1 MNNKI
6 KMNYN
11 MKTKISAFIVL
22 FLMAI
27 GVNAQIDRSKQPEP
41 GPAPKITLEKPGE
54 FKLDNGI
61 EVLVVENHKL
71 PRVSITLRIDN
82 KPISEGDK
90 AGISSILGAMLG
102 NGTTNIPKDEFND
115 EIDFLGANL
124 GFGSQSAFASSLS
137 KYSDRIIEL
146 MADAAINP
154 LLTKEEFEKEKEKLI
169 ENLKSQ
175 EKSVDAVAGRVGSAL
190 SYGVNHPY
198 GEFVTE
204 ETVNNIEFAD
214 VLAFYEKYF
223 NPNNAYLVVIGDVE
237 MGNIKRKIKEHF
249 GKWKK
254 SAVIEAT
261 LPEPMPNAQYTQ
273 INFVDMP
280 NAVQSNIS
288 LTNNVDFK
296 MTDDDYHA
304 VLIANK
310 ILGGGFGSYLNMN
323 LREEHGYTY
332 GARTSISPSRWG
344 ASRFTAG
351 AAVRNMVTDS
361 AVVETLKEINR
372 IKTEPVDTKDLENAK
387 AKYVGDFILD
397 LESPRTIANYALNIK
412 LNNLPED
419 FYSTYLKKINAVT
432 KEDVMRAANKHFRPE
447 NARFIVV
454 GKGSEV
460 LENLEKTGI
469 PIKYYDAYAKP
480 TEKPVFSKPLPE
492 GLTAETVIKN
502 YVEAVGGEEALRA
515 VNTTLTTSE
524 MTIPGAP
531 FKPKAV
537 IKQMSPNKFSMEVV
551 AEGMG
556 TLMKQNFDGENGY
569 MVQQGQKIPMDE
581 KDISSRKSTKGLF
594 DELFMESANLELES
608 KTTIDGTDVY
618 KIKVTKDDKSTFR
631 YYDVETGYLV
641 RTEETNEAQG
651 QSITT
656 VTDYSNYKE
665 VNGVMMPY
673 TMKVTA
679 GPQAFTFETQEVK
692 INEGVT
698 AEDFN

>member
-1 MNNKI
+1 
-6 KMNYN
+6 
-11 MKTKISAFIVL
+11 
-22 FLMAI
+22 
-27 GVNAQIDRSKQPEP
+27 
-41 GPAPKITLEKPGE
+41 LEKPGE

-82 KPISEGDK
+82 KPIAEGDK
-90 AGISSILGAMLG
+90 AGVSSILEAMLG

-190 SYGVNHPY
+190 SYGKNHPR

-204 ETVNNIEFAD
+204 ETVNNIEFGD

-223 NPNNAYLVVIGDVE
+223 NPNNAYLVIVGDVE
-237 MGNIKRKIKEHF
+237 IGDIKRKVKEHF
-249 GKWKK
+249 GKWEK
-254 SAVIEAT
+254 SAGVDIT
-261 LPEPMPNAQYTQ
+261 IPEPAANAQYTQ

-296 MTDDDYHA
+296 MNDDDYHA

-323 LREEHGYTY
+323 LREKHGYTY
-332 GARTSISPSRWG
+332 GARTSISTSRWN

-397 LESPRTIANYALNIK
+397 LESPRTIADYALNIK

-419 FYSTYLKKINAVT
+419 FYSTYLAKINAVT
-432 KEDVMRAANKHFRPE
+432 KEDVMRVANKHFKPE
-447 NARFIVV
+447 NARIVVV

-469 PIKYYDAYAKP
+469 PIKYYDAYANA

-502 YVEAVGGEEALRA
+502 YVKAVGGEDALRA

-531 FKPKAV
+531 
-537 IKQMSPNKFSMEVV
+537 
-551 AEGMG
+551 
-556 TLMKQNFDGENGY
+556 
-569 MVQQGQKIPMDE
+569 
-581 KDISSRKSTKGLF
+581 
-594 DELFMESANLELES
+594 
-608 KTTIDGTDVY
+608 
-618 KIKVTKDDKSTFR
+618 
-631 YYDVETGYLV
+631 
-641 RTEETNEAQG
+641 
-651 QSITT
+651 
-656 VTDYSNYKE
+656 
-665 VNGVMMPY
+665 
-673 TMKVTA
+673 
-679 GPQAFTFETQEVK
+679 
-692 INEGVT
+692 
-698 AEDFN
+698 

>member
-1 MNNKI
+1 
-6 KMNYN
+6 

-22 FLMAI
+22 FLMAV

-54 FKLDNGI
+54 FKLNNGI

-71 PRVSITLRIDN
+71 PRASYSLTIDN
-82 KPISEGDK
+82 KPIAEGKK
-90 AGISSILGAMLG
+90 AGVSSILGAMLG

-124 GFGSQSAFASSLS
+124 NFGAQGAFASGLS
-137 KYSDRIIEL
+137 KYSDRIIEM

-175 EKSVDAVAGRVGSAL
+175 EKSVDAVAGRVGGAL
-190 SYGVNHPY
+190 SYGKNHPR

-204 ETVNNIEFAD
+204 ETVNNIEFGD

-223 NPNNAYLVVIGDVE
+223 NPNNAYLVVVGDVDMSE
-237 MGNIKRKIKEHF
+237 VQRKIEEQF
-249 GKWKK
+249 GKWEK
-254 SAVIEAT
+254 SAGVDIT
-261 LPEPMPNAQYTQ
+261 IPEPAANAQYTQ
-273 INFVDMP
+273 VNFVDMP

-296 MTDDDYHA
+296 MKDDDYHA

-332 GARTSISPSRWG
+332 GARSNISTSRWN

-372 IKTEPVDTKDLENAK
+372 IKTEPVDSKDLANAK
-387 AKYVGDFILD
+387 SKYVGDFVLA
-397 LESPRTIANYALNIK
+397 LERPQTIARYALNIK
-412 LNNLPED
+412 LNDLPED
-419 FYSTYLKKINAVT
+419 FYSTYLAKINAVT
-432 KEDVMRAANKHFRPE
+432 KDDVMRVANKHFKPE
-447 NARFIVV
+447 NARIVVV

-469 PIKYYDAYAKP
+469 PIKYYDAYANA

-502 YVEAVGGEEALRA
+502 YVKAIGGEDNLRK
-515 VNTTLTTSE
+515 VNSTLTNAE
-524 MTIPGAP
+524 VTITGAP
-531 FKPKAV
+531 FKPKAI
-537 IKQMSPNKFSMEVV
+537 IKQMSPNKFSLEIV
-551 AEGMG
+551 ADGMG
-556 TLMKQNFDGENGY
+556 TLMKQNFDGEKGY
-569 MVQQGQKIPMDE
+569 MEQQGRKIPMDD
-581 KDISSRKSTKGLF
+581 KDVSSRKSTKGLF
-594 DELFMESANLELES
+594 GELYMEPSTIDLDS

-618 KIKVTKDDKSTFR
+618 KIKVTKDDKSSFR
-631 YYDVETGYLV
+631 YYDVETGYLL

-656 VTDYSNYKE
+656 VTDYSNYKD
-665 VNGVMMPY
+665 VNGVMMPH
-673 TMKVTA
+673 TMKVTT
-679 GPQAFTFETQEVK
+679 GPQAFVFDISEIK

>member
-1 MNNKI
+1 
-6 KMNYN
+6 

-22 FLMAI
+22 FLMAV

-71 PRVSITLRIDN
+71 PRVSYSLTIDN
-82 KPISEGDK
+82 KPIREGEK
-90 AGISSILGAMLG
+90 AGVSSILAAMLG
-102 NGTTNIPKDEFND
+102 NGTTNIPKDEFNE
-115 EIDFLGANL
+115 EIDFLGASL
-124 GFGSQSAFASSLS
+124 GFGAQGAFASSLS

-175 EKSVDAVAGRVGSAL
+175 EKSVDAVAGRVGGAL
-190 SYGVNHPY
+190 SYGANHPR

-204 ETVNNIEFAD
+204 ETVNNIEFGD

-223 NPNNAYLVVIGDVE
+223 NPNNAYLVVVGDVE
-237 MGNIKRKIKEHF
+237 IGNVERQIKNHF
-249 GKWKK
+249 GKWEK
-254 SAVIEAT
+254 SAGVDIT
-261 LPEPMPNAQYTQ
+261 IPEPKANAQYTQ

-296 MTDDDYHA
+296 MNDEDYHS

-332 GARTSISPSRWG
+332 GARSSIGTSRWN

-351 AAVRNMVTDS
+351 AAVRNAVTDS

-372 IKTEPVDTKDLENAK
+372 IKTEPVDSEDLANAK
-387 AKYVGDFILD
+387 AKYVGDFVLA
-397 LESPRTIANYALNIK
+397 LERPQTIANYALNIK
-412 LNNLPED
+412 LNDLPED
-419 FYSTYLKKINAVT
+419 FYTTYLEKINAVT
-432 KEDVMRAANKHFRPE
+432 KDDVMRVANKHFKTE
-447 NARFIVV
+447 NARIIVV

-469 PIKYYDAYAKP
+469 PIMYYDKYAKP
-480 TEKPVFSKPLPE
+480 TDKPVYSKPLPE
-492 GLTAETVIKN
+492 GLTAESVVKT
-502 YVEAVGGEEALRA
+502 YVDAVGGEENLRS
-515 VNTTLTTSE
+515 VNSTLTTADV
-524 MTIPGAP
+524 TIQGAP
-531 FKPKAV
+531 FKPTA
-537 IKQMSPNKFSMEVV
+537 ILKQMSPNKFSMEMIV
-551 AEGMG
+551 EGMG
-556 TLMKQNFDGENGY
+556 TVMKQNFDGETGY
-569 MVQQGQKIPMDE
+569 MEQQGRKIPMDE
-581 KDISSRKSTKGLF
+581 KDIASRKSTKGLF
-594 DELFMESANLELES
+594 PELFMESSTLTLDS

-618 KIKVTKDDKSTFR
+618 KIKVTKDGKESFR
-631 YYDVETGYLV
+631 YYDVETGYLL
-641 RTEETNEAQG
+641 RAEETNETAG
-651 QSITT
+651 QSVTT

-673 TMKVTA
+673 TWKIAT
-679 GPQAFTFETQEVK
+679 GPQVLNLEVTEIK
-692 INEGVT
+692 VNEGVT

>member
-1 MNNKI
+1 MINKI
-6 KMNYN
+6 KMKSI

-27 GVNAQIDRSKQPEP
+27 GVNAQIDRSKQPKP

-71 PRVSITLRIDN
+71 PRVSFSLRIDN
-82 KPISEGDK
+82 KPITEGKK
-90 AGISSILGAMLG
+90 AGVSSILAAMLG
-102 NGTTNIPKDEFND
+102 NGTTNISKDEFND
-115 EIDFLGANL
+115 EIDFLGASL

-137 KYSDRIIEL
+137 KYSNRIIEL

-169 ENLKSQ
+169 ENLKS
-175 EKSVDAVAGRVGSAL
+175 EKKSVDAVASRVGGAL
-190 SYGVNHPY
+190 SYGKNHPR

-204 ETVNNIEFAD
+204 ETVNNIEFGD

-223 NPNNAYLVVIGDVE
+223 NPNNAYLVVVGDVDISD
-237 MGNIKRKIKEHF
+237 IKTKIKAEF
-249 GKWKK
+249 GKWEK
-254 SAVIEAT
+254 SAGVEINI
-261 LPEPMPNAQYTQ
+261 PEPAPNAQYTQ
-273 INFVDMP
+273 VNFIDMP

-296 MTDDDYHA
+296 MSDDDYHA

-332 GARTSISPSRWG
+332 GARSSIGTGRWN

-351 AAVRNMVTDS
+351 AAVRNAVTDS

-372 IKTEPVDTKDLENAK
+372 IKTEPVDSKDLANAK
-387 AKYVGDFILD
+387 AKYVGDFVLA
-397 LESPRTIANYALNIK
+397 LERPQTIANYALNIK
-412 LNNLPED
+412 LNDLPED
-419 FYSTYLKKINAVT
+419 FYATYLEKINAVS
-432 KEDVMRAANKHFRPE
+432 KDDVMRVANKHFKTE
-447 NARFIVV
+447 NARIVVV

-469 PIKYYDAYAKP
+469 PILYYDAYANK
-480 TEKPVFSKPLPE
+480 TDKPVFSKPLPE
-492 GLTAETVIKN
+492 GVTAETVVKN
-502 YVEAVGGEEALRA
+502 YVKAIGGEEALRK
-515 VNTTLTTSE
+515 VNTTFVTAQ

-531 FKPKAV
+531 FKPNAM
-537 IKQMSPNKFSMEVV
+537 IKQMAPNKYKMEVV

-569 MVQQGQKIPMDE
+569 MEQQGRKIPMEE
-581 KDISSRKSTKGLF
+581 KELNSRKSNKGLF
-594 DELFMESANLELES
+594 EELYMEPSTIALE
-608 KTTIDGTDVY
+608 TIASVEGKDAY
-618 KIKVTKDDKSTFR
+618 KIKVTKDGESSYR
-631 YYDVETGYLV
+631 YYDVDSGLLV
-641 RTEETNEAQG
+641 RTENTAEAQG

-656 VTDYSNYKE
+656 VVDFSNYKD

-673 TMKVTA
+673 TMKITT
-679 GPQAFTFETQEVK
+679 GPQSFVFETTDVK

>member
-1 MNNKI
+1 
-6 KMNYN
+6 

-71 PRVSITLRIDN
+71 PRVSYSLRIDN
-82 KPISEGDK
+82 KPIAEGKK
-90 AGISSILGAMLG
+90 AGVSSILSAMLG

-124 GFGSQSAFASSLS
+124 GFGAQSAFASSLS

-154 LLTKEEFEKEKEKLI
+154 LLTKEEFDKEKEKLI

-175 EKSVDAVAGRVGSAL
+175 EKSVDAVAGRVGNAL
-190 SYGVNHPY
+190 SYGTNHPR
-198 GEFVTE
+198 GEFVTK
-204 ETVNNIEFAD
+204 ETVSNIEFGD

-223 NPNNAYLVVIGDVE
+223 NPNNAYLVVVGDVE
-237 MGNIKRKIKEHF
+237 MSDVKRQIKNHF
-249 GKWKK
+249 GKWEK
-254 SAVIEAT
+254 SAGVDIT
-261 LPEPMPNAQYTQ
+261 IPEPSANAQYTQ
-273 INFVDMP
+273 VNFIDMP

-296 MTDDDYHA
+296 MNDEDYHS

-332 GARTSISPSRWG
+332 GARSNISTSRWN

-372 IKTEPVDTKDLENAK
+372 IKTEPVDSKDLANAK
-387 AKYVGDFILD
+387 AKYVGDFVLA
-397 LESPRTIANYALNIK
+397 LERPQTIANYALNIK

-419 FYSTYLKKINAVT
+419 FYTTYLSKINAVS
-432 KEDVMRAANKHFRPE
+432 KDDVMRVANKHFKTE
-447 NARFIVV
+447 NARIVVV

-469 PIKYYDAYAKP
+469 PIKYYDAYANA
-480 TEKPVFSKPLPE
+480 TDKPVFSKPLPE

-502 YVEAVGGEEALRA
+502 YVKAVGGEDNLRKI
-515 VNTTLTTSE
+515 NTTLTSSE

-531 FKPKAV
+531 FKPNAI

-569 MVQQGQKIPMDE
+569 MEQQGRKIPMDE
-581 KDISSRKSTKGLF
+581 KDVSSRKSTKGLF
-594 DELFMESANLELES
+594 EELFMEPSTIELDS
-608 KTTIDGTDVY
+608 KTIIDGTDVY
-618 KIKVTKDDKSTFR
+618 KIKLTKNDKSSFR

-651 QSITT
+651 QTITT
-656 VTDYSNYKE
+656 VTDYSNYKD

-679 GPQAFTFETQEVK
+679 GPQSFVFETKEVK
-692 INEGVT
+692 VNEGVT